1 MPTYSD
7 LFLSRNVKN
16 VLSEEILQDLNDNN
30 EILPN
35 EEYMTPDTLET
46 IDVDL
51 RNILNTLSM
60 KADRT
65 SLNLSESDIEKW
77 RKSLKIYPVGS
88 VILTVDPSFEPTDYY
103 GGEWAELPTEKA
115 LWLSGTMGQSLSGS
129 LPNITGKVDS
139 VASATNRSNNRG
151 TARDGVFSTT
161 GLVDPSD
168 GSNADGTG
176 SYRYTLRFSAQSSSS
191 IYNNTTGLVRPTS
204 YTVYGFRRVS

>member
-1 MPTYSD
+1 MSTYND
-7 LFLSRNVKN
+7 LFLSRSVKN
-16 VLSEEILQDLNDNN
+16 VLSEEILQNLNDNN

-35 EEYMTPDTLET
+35 EEYMTPDSLET

-65 SLNLSESDIEKW
+65 SLNLSEQDLLKW
-77 RKSLKIYPVGS
+77 RESLKIYPVGS
-88 VILTVDPSFEPTDYY
+88 IILTIDPYFEPTDYY

-129 LPNITGKVDS
+129 LPKIEGS
-139 VASATNRSNNRG
+139 VQSIASATNASNGRG
-151 TARDGVFSTT
+151 SARDGAFSDTELITT
-161 GLVDPSD
+161 NGA
-168 GSNADGTG
+168 NADGTG
-176 SYRYTLRFSAQSSSS
+176 SYRYNLKFNAARSSS
-191 IYNNTTGLVRPTS
+191 IYNNSTGLVRPTS